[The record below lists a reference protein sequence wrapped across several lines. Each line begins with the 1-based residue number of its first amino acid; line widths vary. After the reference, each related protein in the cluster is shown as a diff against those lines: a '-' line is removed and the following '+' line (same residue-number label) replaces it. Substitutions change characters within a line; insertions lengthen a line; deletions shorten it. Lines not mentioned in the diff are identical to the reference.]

1 MIGKILKTMRRKTN
15 LSQEQIGLLIGYAK
29 NTISQYENG
38 TRNPDFA
45 TIEKIANECGYEI
58 YFYNK
63 KTDDKLTTQ
72 NIDRKEIWLFDKNSH
87 MGVFIKLNNT
97 IRSKQSHLVY

>member
-72 NIDRKEIWLFDKNSH
+72 NIDRKEI
-87 MGVFIKLNNT
+87 
-97 IRSKQSHLVY
+97 